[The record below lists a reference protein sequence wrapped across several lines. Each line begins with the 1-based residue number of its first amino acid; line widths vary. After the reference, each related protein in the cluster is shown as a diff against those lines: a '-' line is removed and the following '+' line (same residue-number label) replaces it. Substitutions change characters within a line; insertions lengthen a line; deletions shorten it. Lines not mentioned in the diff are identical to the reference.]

1 MPIRLN
7 IMKQSI
13 NQYQFTE
20 AFIKIRPDNFSYD
33 GLKALF
39 NYLDELSTDVDIELD
54 VIEICCSYREFDSV
68 DQFISEGYTSSII
81 NSIDDIEELT
91 TVIRIDDT
99 RFICAEF

>member
-1 MPIRLN
+1 MIYETVSKSHF
-7 IMKQSI
+7 I
-13 NQYQFTE
+13 E
-20 AFIKIRPDNFSYD
+20 AFKSIRPDNFSYE
-33 GLKALF
+33 GLTALYEYF
-39 NYLDELSTDVDIELD
+39 DELSDDQNIEFD
-54 VIEICCSYREFDSV
+54 VIEICCSYREFDNV

>member
-1 MPIRLN
+1 M
-7 IMKQSI
+7 
-13 NQYQFTE
+13 
-20 AFIKIRPDNFSYD
+20 
-33 GLKALF
+33 
-39 NYLDELSTDVDIELD
+39 ELD
-54 VIEICCSYREFDSV
+54 VIEICCSYREFDSI

>member
-1 MPIRLN
+1 MLYQTITETDFIN
-7 IMKQSI
+7 SFQSL
-13 NQYQFTE
+13 
-20 AFIKIRPDNFSYD
+20 RPNNFSRE
-33 GLKALF
+33 GLEALYNHF
-39 NYLDELSTDVDIELD
+39 WDLSEDQDIELD

-68 DQFISEGYTSSII
+68 DQFISEGYTTSII

>member
-1 MPIRLN
+1 MIYETVN
-7 IMKQSI
+7 
-13 NQYQFTE
+13 E
-20 AFIKIRPDNFSYD
+20 ADFISAFRKRRPDNFSYD

-68 DQFISEGYTSSII
+68 DQFISEGYTTSII

-91 TVIRIDDT
+91 TVIRIDDK